1 MMKLYYHPATISFA
15 VQVALEDAG
24 ATSEAEFVDFRT
36 NAQRTPEFLA
46 INPKSRV
53 PALVTDRGVLT
64 ETPAIM
70 EYIART
76 YPAANLAP
84 LDDPFAMAEI
94 NAFNIYLCGTVH
106 VAMAHRYRGYRWADD
121 PEAIK
126 AMAAKSPEVVADCFR
141 VIEEEYFK
149 GPFVMGQAYT
159 ICDPYLYVL
168 SGWLDRDGIDRKQ
181 FPKVDAHFLMMRER
195 ASVKKVTA
203 DWGL

>member
-1 MMKLYYHPATISFA
+1 MKLYYHPATISFA

-24 ATSEAEFVDFRT
+24 ATSQSEFVDFRT

>member
-1 MMKLYYHPATISFA
+1 MLKLYYHPATISFA

-24 ATSEAEFVDFRT
+24 TTSEGEFVDFRT

-53 PALVTDRGVLT
+53 PALITDRGVLT

-76 YPAANLAP
+76 HPAANLAP

-141 VIEEEYFK
+141 VIEEEYFR
-149 GPFVMGQAYT
+149 GPFVMGDAYT

-168 SGWLDRDGIDRKQ
+168 SGWLDRDGIDRTQ
-181 FPKVDAHFLMMRER
+181 FPKVDAHLKMMRER
-195 ASVKKVTA
+195 ASVKKVLA
-203 DWGL
+203 DWGV

>member
-168 SGWLDRDGIDRKQ
+168 SGWLDRDGIDRTQ
-181 FPKVDAHFLMMRER
+181 FPKVDEHFKMMRER